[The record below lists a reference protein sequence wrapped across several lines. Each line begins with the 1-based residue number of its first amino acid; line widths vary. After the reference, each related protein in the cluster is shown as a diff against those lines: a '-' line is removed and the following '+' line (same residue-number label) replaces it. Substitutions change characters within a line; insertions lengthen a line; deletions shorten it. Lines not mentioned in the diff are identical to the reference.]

1 MVFGCCILRGENMEK
16 KFWVIV
22 ILILAILVGAWFIPV
37 WEGKNVYE
45 LLIEKL
51 RGKKVAESGE
61 DKKD

>member
-1 MVFGCCILRGENMEK
+1 VDK
-16 KFWVIV
+16 KTWVIV
-22 ILILAILVGAWFIPV
+22 ILVLSVLVGAWFVPV